1 MTQAL
6 KLVESSTSP
15 SQVECVLVRPGCRG
29 DHIDEKVREHLADPI
44 ERSHNRIRI
53 EHIWHLLDTEQA
65 QLLLAIRDK
74 EIVGAMVIE
83 FVEWVSGRRSL
94 RVILAGGYT
103 GEMKHFM
110 EPMTKKLE
118 EIALLGI
125 CQSILIEGRKGW
137 ARVMP
142 EGYEFSGVL
151 LEKELF

>member
-15 SQVECVLVRPGCRG
+15 SQVECVLVRPGGRG
-29 DHIDEKVREHLADPI
+29 DYIDEKVREHLAEPI

-53 EHIWHLLDTEQA
+53 EHIWYLLDSEKA
-65 QLLLAIRDK
+65 QLVLAIRDK
-74 EIVGAMVIE
+74 EIVGALVTE

-94 RVILAGGYT
+94 RVILAGGY
-103 GEMKHFM
+103 GEMESFM

-142 EGYEFSGVL
+142 EGYEFSHVT

>member
-15 SQVECVLVRPGCRG
+15 SPVECVLVRPGCRG
-29 DHIDEKVREHLADPI
+29 DHIDEKVTEHLAEAI
-44 ERSHNRIRI
+44 KRSHNRIRI
-53 EHIWHLLDTEQA
+53 EHIWHLLDTEEA
-65 QLLLAIRDK
+65 QLVLAIRDK
-74 EIVGAMVIE
+74 EIVGAVVTE

-94 RVILAGGYT
+94 RVILCGGY
-103 GEMKHFM
+103 GALDGM
-110 EPMTKKLE
+110 EQMMKKLE

-125 CQSILIEGRKGW
+125 CQSVIIEGRKGW

-142 EGYEFSGVL
+142 EGYEFSGVI